1 VENAQMLK
9 GLLPLVSLAV
19 LEDGDGYGYEIVTRL
34 RAAGLDTV
42 GDASVYGTLQRLYES
57 GFLSSYMVTS
67 EVGPARRYF
76 SLTAAGAAE
85 LKLGREVWQHF
96 QSVVSGLLNPGQAG
110 VL

>member
-1 VENAQMLK
+1 MLK

-34 RAAGLDTV
+34 RAAGLTTV

-57 GFLSSYMVTS
+57 GLLSSYMVTS

-76 SLTAAGAAE
+76 SLTTAGAAE
-85 LKLGREVWQHF
+85 LKDGREIWEQFH
-96 QSVVSGLLNPGQAG
+96 SVVSALLTTDQAG
-110 VL
+110 AS

>member
-1 VENAQMLK
+1 MLK

-34 RAAGLDTV
+34 RADGLDTV

-57 GFLSSYMVTS
+57 GLLSSYIVTS
-67 EVGPARRYF
+67 EVGPDRRYY

-85 LKLGREVWQHF
+85 LKEGREVWQQF
-96 QSVVSGLLNPGQAG
+96 QQAVSALLAQGAA
-110 VL
+110 